1 MIKIKLIPED
11 LFSLFYS
18 VTELKRSLVLTQT
31 NVTRK
36 PLMAVVPLSKQTSTE
51 CRQQTNRVRVGENS
65 H

>member
-18 VTELKRSLVLTQT
+18 VTELKRSLILTQT

-51 CRQQTNRVRVGENS
+51 
-65 H
+65 